1 MGNAPNRMTRRLAIT
16 IASYISRFGAW
27 PTEARLSPDAL
38 YLLVQTLDREHFD
51 RLANRLKLR
60 LTRDSDIA
68 VGGSAGHLVY
78 DPSEGLSAA
87 VIESVEREL
96 AFDELTFDP
105 PSEALIDLTA
115 SLYGQEVFHQLVLQE
130 LLARTDLGSRLG
142 IWDDDVQPPTV
153 LYEPRRGLFDL
164 GLAKFAGGTESP
176 VEVFIELKV
185 GSHLEMGQVERQ
197 REGADGARRA
207 YLLLGPTYFRWRDLT
222 EATVLGLTEVASA
235 VGSVGATYTGSIG
248 ELARV
253 YGDRLGQ
260 EAQRWS
266 QPMDPAVQWDA
277 LDHFRFYAEIA
288 AAWPVPVNIYPVTNR
303 SGQQYVLNAPSAW
316 AHPSAAEWRDG
327 RVYWEIINARL
338 RYKLTWDGPTA
349 LGYAMREA
357 WRDALRR
364 GAAEYGETLDEPRS
378 SGGRAMTAGELGG
391 DLRTFLVQGGQVD
404 IGEARTL
411 YDRATAVFRAAF
423 RRLEGEYDPARNHP
437 VTATSATS
445 ALAEPDAVE
454 SRDLEAGP

>member
-16 IASYISRFGAW
+16 IAGYISRFGAW
-27 PTEARLSPDAL
+27 PTEARLSADAL
-38 YLLVQTLDREHFD
+38 YWLAQTLDQEHFD

-60 LTRDSDIA
+60 VTKHSDIA
-68 VGGSAGHLVY
+68 VGGSAGHSVY
-78 DPSEGLSAA
+78 DPSQGLSAA
-87 VIESVEREL
+87 LIERVEREL
-96 AFDELTFDP
+96 AFDELIFDP
-105 PSEALIDLTA
+105 PSKALVDLTA

-130 LLARTDLGSRLG
+130 LFALTDLGSRLG
-142 IWDDDVQPPTV
+142 IWDDVQPPTV

-164 GLAKFAGGTESP
+164 GLAKFAGGSESP

-185 GSHLEMGQVERQ
+185 GSHLEIGQIERQ

-222 EATVLGLTEVASA
+222 EATVLGLTEVAAA
-235 VGSVGATYTGSIG
+235 VASVGTTFTGSTG

-349 LGYAMREA
+349 DRYAKREA

-364 GAAEYGETLDEPRS
+364 GAAECGETLDQPRS

-391 DLRTFLVQGGQVD
+391 DLRPFLVRDGQVD
-404 IGEARTL
+404 IGESRGL
-411 YDRATAVFRAAF
+411 YDRATAVFGSAF
-423 RRLEGEYDPARNHP
+423 RLLEGQPGHEPSYA
-437 VTATSATS
+437 VAATSAVAAS
-445 ALAEPDAVE
+445 PEPDAHE
-454 SRDLEAGP
+454 TRDLEGGL